1 MNDGQSRAKPRR
13 TASEVHPDALLAA
26 LVLAPR
32 TFARNRFFG
41 LFEEPVNR
49 RIRRRARH
57 VRGVVRQLTATGKER
72 ALVTGR
78 AELED
83 DRVLLRYRIESLA
96 LDRTTALSALE
107 SALLSY
113 AMHRSGGGELAE
125 EERARVE
132 EALKRLG
139 PDLALDVGTG

>member
-13 TASEVHPDALLAA
+13 ATNEVHPDALLAA

-57 VRGVVRQLTATGKER
+57 VRGIVRQLTVTGKER

-83 DRVLLRYRIESLA
+83 DRVLLRYRVESLS

-113 AMHRSGGGELAE
+113 AMHRSGVGELAE
-125 EERARVE
+125 EERNRVE

>member
-1 MNDGQSRAKPRR
+1 MNDGQTRAKPRR
-13 TASEVHPDALLAA
+13 AASDVDPDGLLAA

-41 LFEEPVNR
+41 LFENPVHR

-57 VRGVVRQLTATGKER
+57 VRGIVRQLTAMGKER

-83 DRVLLRYRIESLA
+83 ERVLLRYRVESLA

-113 AMHRSGGGELAE
+113 SMHRSGFGELSE

>member
-1 MNDGQSRAKPRR
+1 
-13 TASEVHPDALLAA
+13 
-26 LVLAPR
+26 
-32 TFARNRFFG
+32 
-41 LFEEPVNR
+41 
-49 RIRRRARH
+49 
-57 VRGVVRQLTATGKER
+57 
-72 ALVTGR
+72 
-78 AELED
+78 
-83 DRVLLRYRIESLA
+83 VLLRYRIESLA

-113 AMHRSGGGELAE
+113 AMHRSGVGELGE